1 MAARKTAVI
10 AYDHTELLDVACI
23 TTPLYLANLIG
34 RLRDPYQ
41 VQVVSLHGAPIRCD
55 TGLTLQA
62 HGAVE
67 HLLGPLDTLI
77 VAGGVGHLRAADS
90 EPLLRHVR
98 RLADASRR
106 VASVCTGATILA
118 AAGLLD
124 GKRATTHWRFA
135 ADLVRKF
142 PRVTVD
148 PDPIFIRDGSVATA
162 AGVTSALDL
171 TLAFIEEDHGV
182 GLASQVSRDLV
193 TYLQRPGNQAQMS
206 MFTVTSGEGSEI
218 VHAAVAFITA
228 HLDDDLTITAV
239 ADHVGVSPRHLAR
252 LFDAHLGDSPA
263 RFVRRIRNDAA
274 ARLLDAS
281 ALPLSDIARRCGFGS
296 VEALRQSFVSQYDT
310 SPSAYRDRV
319 GRPVAQSGWS
329 AETNDPGFWTSQRAT
344 ARSPDARI

>member
-1 MAARKTAVI
+1 M
-10 AYDHTELLDVACI
+10 
-23 TTPLYLANLIG
+23 
-34 RLRDPYQ
+34 
-41 VQVVSLHGAPIRCD
+41 
-55 TGLTLQA
+55 QA

-77 VAGGVGHLRAADS
+77 VAGGAGHLRAADS
-90 EPLLRHVR
+90 APLLRHVR

-162 AGVTSALDL
+162 AGATSALDP

-182 GLASQVSRDLV
+182 GLASQVSRGLV
-193 TYLQRPGNQAQMS
+193 TYLQRPGNQAHMS
-206 MFTVTSGEGSEI
+206 MFTATSGEGSEI
-218 VHAAVAFITA
+218 VHAAVTFITA
-228 HLDDDLTITAV
+228 HLDDDLTITTV

-263 RFVRRIRNDAA
+263 RFVRRTRNDAA

-281 ALPLSDIARRCGFGS
+281 ALPISEIARRCGFGS

-310 SPSAYRDRV
+310 SPSAYRDLI
-319 GRPVAQSGWS
+319 GRPF
-329 AETNDPGFWTSQRAT
+329 AER
-344 ARSPDARI
+344 

>member
-1 MAARKTAVI
+1 MADRKTAVI
-10 AYDHTELLDVACI
+10 TYDHTELLDVACI

-34 RLRDPYQ
+34 RLSDPYQ

-67 HLLGPLDTLI
+67 HLLGPPDTLI

-193 TYLQRPGNQAQMS
+193 TYLHDFS
-206 MFTVTSGEGSEI
+206 MRTWAIRRHVSCVGSATTPPRDFSTP
-218 VHAAVAFITA
+218 VPYPFPKSHAA
-228 HLDDDLTITAV
+228 
-239 ADHVGVSPRHLAR
+239 
-252 LFDAHLGDSPA
+252 
-263 RFVRRIRNDAA
+263 AA
-274 ARLLDAS
+274 S
-281 ALPLSDIARRCGFGS
+281 GPWK
-296 VEALRQSFVSQYDT
+296 
-310 SPSAYRDRV
+310 PSARV
-319 GRPVAQSGWS
+319 S
-329 AETNDPGFWTSQRAT
+329 
-344 ARSPDARI
+344 